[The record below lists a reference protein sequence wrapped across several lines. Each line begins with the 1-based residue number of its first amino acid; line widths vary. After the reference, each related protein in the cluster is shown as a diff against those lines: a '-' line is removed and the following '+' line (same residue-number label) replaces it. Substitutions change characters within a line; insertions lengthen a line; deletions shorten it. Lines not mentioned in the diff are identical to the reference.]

1 MENMIRETLKGLEIA
16 LEERVKKG
24 QELKEKDDTVLV
36 EEKRA
41 ELQKEMD
48 EKLNAF
54 ILEIE
59 TEKEKAIAKIERD
72 VETINELVE
81 EYNAKLAEIEAEKV
95 AVDEIEKTETVSEDG
110 QVEETKETIPEVVEE
125 VVNPFRP

>member
-48 EKLNAF
+48 DKLNAF
-54 ILEIE
+54 ISEIE
-59 TEKEKAIAKIERD
+59 TEKGNAIAKIERD

-110 QVEETKETIPEVVEE
+110 QVEETQETIPEVAEE